1 MSWAVQAMLEDDEAQ
16 LTAGLLVHEAPAGD
30 PAAGEAP
37 ILPRR
42 VPRSSIEGRM
52 LKAYSSRTLEVLHE
66 VVQPTAILLLGVGFS
81 IAALWVALSA
91 FMPASQDGD

>member
-1 MSWAVQAMLEDDEAQ
+1 MLEDDEAQ

-30 PAAGEAP
+30 PAAGEVP
-37 ILPRR
+37 TLPRR

-52 LKAYSSRTLEVLHE
+52 LKTYSSRMVEVLHE

-81 IAALWVALSA
+81 IAALWVAVSA
-91 FMPASQDGD
+91 FMPASQDGH